1 MVELYADIT
10 VLPTDNGTR
19 DAIIITLAGIL
30 ANFFWHIVKLSW
42 RVCFGY
48 SGGESYVTELKLKH
62 DKQRDISI
70 KLRKELDEALKKRD
84 VAREER
90 DEARKDLDEAL
101 KERDVARE
109 ERDEALKDRD
119 KYWDERHDYW
129 RQRNEALA
137 ERDAVR
143 KQRDRAYEELDKLYK
158 AKLYSDENDK
168 LSLLV
173 LEKHQ
178 CLLG

>member
-10 VLPTDNGTR
+10 VLPTDIGTR
-19 DAIIITLAGIL
+19 DAIIIAMAGIL

-42 RVCFGY
+42 RACFGN
-48 SGGESYVTELKLKH
+48 SGGESYVTEPKLKH
-62 DKQRDISI
+62 DEQRDISI

-84 VAREER
+84 VAH
-90 DEARKDLDEAL
+90 
-101 KERDVARE
+101 E

-119 KYWDERHDYW
+119 KYWDERDDYW
-129 RQRNEALA
+129 RQRNEALG

-143 KQRDRAYEELDKLYK
+143 KQRDTARLLRDRAYEELDKLYK

-173 LEKHQ
+173 LERQQYH
-178 CLLG
+178 